1 LVLDNDEALGEC
13 RLEGFV
19 FWQERA
25 ACLESLRVTVERR
38 RGARRC
44 IVNAEGSMD
53 RIRLIVLIAMVA
65 LIGILAVSS
74 YVVTE
79 RDDATIKAAGIQQPK

>member
-1 LVLDNDEALGEC
+1 
-13 RLEGFV
+13 
-19 FWQERA
+19 
-25 ACLESLRVTVERR
+25 
-38 RGARRC
+38 
-44 IVNAEGSMD
+44 MD

-79 RDDATIKAAGIQQPK
+79 RDDATIKAAGIRPAK